1 MALLDSLGHGLLEP
15 HGAIKITI
23 IRIRK
28 FAENILHIYEINI
41 YYPENVNYGVI

>member
-1 MALLDSLGHGLLEP
+1 MVLNLNGLLDSLGLGLLEP

-28 FAENILHIYEINI
+28 FAENI
-41 YYPENVNYGVI
+41 VIAYLRDQYLLS